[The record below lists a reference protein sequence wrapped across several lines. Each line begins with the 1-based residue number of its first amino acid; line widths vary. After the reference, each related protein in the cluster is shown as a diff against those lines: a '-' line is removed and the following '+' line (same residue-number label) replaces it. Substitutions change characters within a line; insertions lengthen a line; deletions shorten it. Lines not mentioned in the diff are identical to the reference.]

1 MNSLVSQG
9 LHIFVKLSVTKQE
22 KIPKVIKSLGT
33 QLKYQT
39 QQLCLSAA
47 YQDYKTLKDNSINDI
62 VHVRCVPNWKKFDYS
77 KTGSRRS
84 VELPKDLKNQNLTYL
99 ARKPRSR

>member
-1 MNSLVSQG
+1 M
-9 LHIFVKLSVTKQE
+9 TKQE

-62 VHVRCVPNWKKFDYS
+62 VHVLYM
-77 KTGSRRS
+77 
-84 VELPKDLKNQNLTYL
+84 
-99 ARKPRSR
+99 

>member
-1 MNSLVSQG
+1 M
-9 LHIFVKLSVTKQE
+9 TKQE

-47 YQDYKTLKDNSINDI
+47 YQDYKTFKDNSINDI
-62 VHVRCVPNWKKFDYS
+62 HVWNVYVITTN
-77 KTGSRRS
+77 
-84 VELPKDLKNQNLTYL
+84 V
-99 ARKPRSR
+99 RK